1 MRRLTRLANA
11 FSKKFENHC
20 HMIALYTYWYNFV
33 RIHKTLRETPA
44 MRSGLTTRLWT
55 FEEAVEMI
63 DELEAQRASK
73 SN

>member
-1 MRRLTRLANA
+1 
-11 FSKKFENHC
+11 
-20 HMIALYTYWYNFV
+20 MIALITYWYNFV